1 MALFNCGATTH
12 VEKEKYKLTRI
23 LIVEDDASILLGL
36 EKSLKFYGYDVV
48 CARDGESGLRLA
60 TGKKSPDLIILD
72 IMLPKLDGYQL
83 CRQLR
88 ENEIGIP
95 IIMLTVKEQEMD
107 KVMGL
112 ELGADDYVTKPFSLL
127 ELLARIKAVLR
138 RTGGTEEQMGSFA
151 FGDVEIDFDGRIITR
166 EGKELDLSQREFDL
180 LTFLISNSGRVLRR
194 ETILDEV
201 WGYDYYGTLRT
212 VDTFITRLRQKLE
225 RDSANPQ
232 YILTVRGI
240 GYKFNAPTDEEPL

>member
-1 MALFNCGATTH
+1 
-12 VEKEKYKLTRI
+12 LTLI
-23 LIVEDDASILLGL
+23 LIIEDDASILLGL
-36 EKSLKFYGYDVV
+36 EKSLKFQGYDVI
-48 CARDGESGLRLA
+48 CAKDGESGLRLA
-60 TGKKSPDLIILD
+60 TQKSPDLIILD

-88 ENEIGIP
+88 ENNIDIP

-138 RTGGTEEQMGSFA
+138 RTKGAEEHKGSFA
-151 FGDVEIDFDGRIITR
+151 FGDVEIDFDGYTVTR
-166 EGKELDLSQREFDL
+166 EGQELDLSQREFDL
-180 LTFLISNSGRVLRR
+180 LTFLISNSGRVLKR

-212 VDTFITRLRQKLE
+212 VDNFITRLRQKLE
-225 RDSANPQ
+225 KDSANPQ

-240 GYKFNAPTDEEPL
+240 GYKFNFPTD

>member
-1 MALFNCGATTH
+1 
-12 VEKEKYKLTRI
+12 LTRI
-23 LIVEDDASILLGL
+23 LIIEDDASILLGL
-36 EKSLKFYGYDVV
+36 EKSLKFYGYDVI
-48 CARDGESGLRLA
+48 CARDGESGLGLA
-60 TGKKSPDLIILD
+60 MGKESPDLIILD
-72 IMLPKLDGYQL
+72 IMLPKLDGYQI
-83 CRQLR
+83 CRRLR
-88 ENEIGIP
+88 ESKIGIP

-107 KVMGL
+107 KVKGL

-127 ELLARIKAVLR
+127 ELQARIKAVLR
-138 RTGGTEEQMGSFA
+138 RTRGTEERMGSFA
-151 FGDVEIDFDGRIITR
+151 FGDVEIDFDGRIVTR

-212 VDTFITRLRQKLE
+212 VDTFITHLRQKLE
-225 RDSANPQ
+225 KDSANPQ

-240 GYKFNAPTDEEPL
+240 GYKFSAPAD